1 MDDNK
6 SVEEKD
12 SKDISLFSQ
21 DEGQA
26 QTVAPGNILGASV
39 EKEMESRFL
48 QYSMSVIVA
57 RALPDV
63 RDGLKPVHRRILF
76 TMEDKGIRS
85 SGKTKKS
92 AEIVGEVMG
101 KYHPHGD
108 GAIYDAMVRLAQT
121 WSLRYPLVIPQ
132 GNFGSMDGDEAAASR
147 YTEAKMHQ
155 HAELMLEDLD
165 KDTVDFID
173 NYSGEYKEPKVLPA
187 KLPNLLINGQM
198 GIAVGMATNIPP
210 HNLSEVVDA
219 TTMMIDKPEVTIE
232 ELSAVIHGP
241 DFPTGGVIY
250 GKKSVQH
257 AFATGRGGVICR
269 GIAEVTEGKN
279 GRAQIII
286 SEIPY
291 VVNKATLIQ
300 KIADLVNE
308 KRIVGISDV
317 RDHTSRGQ
325 VRIVIDLKKDAY
337 PKKILNQLFKLTPL
351 QTTFH
356 YNMLALIDGIQPK
369 VLSLPEILKEH
380 IKHRQIVVRRRT
392 EFELRKAKA
401 RAHILEGLMIALD
414 HIDEVIKVI
423 RASKTTEEAKDNLMS
438 KFKLSDLQAA
448 AILEMQLRRLTGLER
463 AKIEEELAEL
473 TKLITKLEKILAD
486 EKEIL
491 KIIKDELAQIKE
503 KYGDD
508 RRTQFIPHELDG
520 FSEEDLIP
528 NEEVAITITGQDYI
542 KRALLA
548 DYRKQNRGGKGKR
561 GMGVKDAD
569 VVKQLVVGGTH
580 DNLLFFTSKGRVL
593 QTKAYEVPSVG
604 PNAKGTPLVNLLN
617 LQPEES
623 VTAVLNMSSVANAKY
638 LFMATIKGVIKRSK
652 LEDYKNIRS
661 SGIISIKLDDGDAL
675 NWVALTDGE
684 REVILSTADGQALRF
699 SENEVRPMGRSARG
713 VKGMRLRPGDAVVG
727 MDIVVE
733 GSTIVVISENGYGK
747 KTNVDQFT
755 AHKRGGVGIKTAI
768 VNDKTGKIVDVRS
781 VTNSASELMMISETA
796 QVIRLSLN
804 DVPALGRT
812 TQGVR
817 VMRLSDGDKVAGF
830 EVVQESLDGSGDEEI
845 ETRTENSSLPL
856 A

>member
-1 MDDNK
+1 MDDNA
-6 SVEEKD
+6 VD
-12 SKDISLFSQ
+12 LKDIPLE
-21 DEGQA
+21 D
-26 QTVAPGNILGASV
+26 QTNDTTAGTGVEIKPGSV
-39 EKEMESRFL
+39 VSANVESEMEQRFL
-48 QYSMSVIVA
+48 QYSMSVIVS

-63 RDGLKPVHRRILF
+63 RDGLKPVHRRILY
-76 TMEDKGIRS
+76 TMDSKGIRS

-121 WSLRYPLVIPQ
+121 WSLRYTLVTPQ
-132 GNFGSMDGDEAAASR
+132 GNFGSMYGDGAAASR
-147 YTEAKMHQ
+147 YTEAKLHP
-155 HAELMLEDLD
+155 HAELLLDDLD
-165 KDTVDFID
+165 KDTVDFMD
-173 NYSGEYKEPKVLPA
+173 NYSGEYREPKVLPA

-219 TTMMIDKPEVTIE
+219 TTMLIDNPEATVE
-232 ELSAVIHGP
+232 DLGAVIHGP

-250 GKKSVQH
+250 GKRSVQQ
-257 AFATGRGGVICR
+257 AFSTGRGGVVNR
-269 GIAEVTEGKN
+269 GVAEITEGKN
-279 GRAQIII
+279 GRSQIVIT
-286 SEIPY
+286 EIPY
-291 VVNKATLIQ
+291 AVNLATLIE

-308 KRIVGISDV
+308 KKIVGIADI
-317 RDHTSRGQ
+317 RDLTSRGDLR
-325 VRIVIDLKKDAY
+325 VVVDLKKDAY
-337 PKKILNQLFKLTPL
+337 PKKILNQLYKLTPL

-356 YNMLALIDGIQPK
+356 YNMLALVDGIQPK
-369 VLSLPEILKEH
+369 VLSLPEVLKEY
-380 IKHRQIVVRRRT
+380 IKHRQVVVRRRT

-423 RASKTTEEAKDNLMS
+423 RASKTTDEARDNLMS
-438 KFKLSDLQAA
+438 KFKLSEIQAG

-463 AKIEEELAEL
+463 SKIEDELAEL
-473 TKLITKLEKILAD
+473 VKLIAKLEKILAD
-486 EKEIL
+486 EKEIF
-491 KIIKDELAQIKE
+491 KIIKDELAKLKE
-503 KYGDD
+503 KYGDE
-508 RRTQFIPHELDG
+508 RKTKFIPQELDG

-569 VVKQLVVGGTH
+569 VIKDLVVGGTH
-580 DNLLFFTSKGRVL
+580 DTLLFFTSKGRVL

-617 LQPEES
+617 LQPEEK
-623 VTAVLNMSSVANAKY
+623 VTAVLNLSSEVAAKY
-638 LFMATIKGVIKRSK
+638 LFMATKSGVIKRSR
-652 LEDYKNIRS
+652 LEDYKNIRAN
-661 SGIISIKLDDGDAL
+661 GIIAIKLDDGDEL
-675 NWVALTDGE
+675 HWVAQTDGE

-713 VKGMRLRPGDAVVG
+713 VRGMRLRVGDRVVG
-727 MDIVVE
+727 MDIVVND
-733 GSTIVVISENGYGK
+733 STIVVISENGYGK
-747 KTNVDQFT
+747 KTKVEQFT

-768 VNDKTGKIVDVRS
+768 VNDKTGKIVDVKS
-781 VTNSASELMMISETA
+781 VTDDSGEIMLISESA
-796 QVIRLSLN
+796 QVIRLGLK
-804 DVPALGRT
+804 DVPSLGRT

-817 VMRLSDGDKVAGF
+817 VMRLSDGDRVAGF
-830 EVVQESLDGSGDEEI
+830 EVVQESLGADEAEDNQAELKL
-845 ETRTENSSLPL
+845 ETKE
-856 A
+856 